1 MQAIQMYHGSKADVP
16 NAAVHLPLL
25 STINNI
31 LLKFDKFLLTFI
43 SNNATVSLQND
54 ISQTTERKD

>member
-43 SNNATVSLQND
+43 SQGVTVCLQ
-54 ISQTTERKD
+54 IM

>member
-31 LLKFDKFLLTFI
+31 LLIFDKFLLTFI
-43 SNNATVSLQND
+43 FLRAILNLHDANW
-54 ISQTTERKD
+54 KDKTN

>member
-25 STINNI
+25 SIINNI
-31 LLKFDKFLLTFI
+31 LLKFDKSLLTFI
-43 SNNATVSLQND
+43 SQGVTVCLQ
-54 ISQTTERKD
+54 IM